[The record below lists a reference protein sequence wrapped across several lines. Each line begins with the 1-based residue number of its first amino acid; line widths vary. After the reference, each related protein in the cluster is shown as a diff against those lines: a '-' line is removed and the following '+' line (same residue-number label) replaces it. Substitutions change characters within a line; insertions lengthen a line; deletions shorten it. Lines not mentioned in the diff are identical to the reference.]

1 MSAVIHK
8 LSKYTK
14 LLKKSLVKFRN
25 GEWRRLHAYPKYYDT
40 LPIVPKTILLE
51 SEHGKVFNGI
61 IFRLAV
67 HLAKCPDYQ
76 DFTIRVSACRE
87 QVKNFKTKLSRYGI
101 EKIQFIVFRS
111 DAYYRTLASSQYL
124 INDTTWIPD
133 FVKKNGQ
140 VYLNTW
146 HGTPLKTL
154 GKSVINQQHLI
165 GNVQKNFFL
174 ADYLL
179 CPNDLTDQAL
189 RKDYM
194 LDQLATG
201 KRLFGGYPRNT
212 VFFESAEELKARKE
226 ALGFSGKRV
235 YAYLPTYRGGF
246 VAGATA
252 TSDALLRSHLLELDQ
267 RLSDDECLLVN
278 LHPLAK
284 SLINFNEF
292 TKIRPFPK
300 DYEVYEVLAI
310 ADVLITDY
318 SSVFFDFACTRK
330 KIVLFTYDQEEYLRD
345 RGMYFSMEALPFPKV
360 ATPAAVLDACRSEK
374 RYDDAEFLKTFCPY
388 EGADAT
394 EKLCRHVIL
403 GEHLLREADFPK
415 NGKENVL
422 IYAGNLA
429 QNGITTALFGLLKT
443 IDCTR
448 RNYILLSDL
457 QRLQPYA
464 DAVNRIPPGVSYVIH
479 HGDVALTYRDRVVRM
494 LFKLGIL
501 NAQRFMQLFQHRFQQ
516 DTLRTLGTAKIDTV
530 IHFTG
535 YEDQFILWFST
546 FKCRRMIYAHS
557 DMCHEVKTRGN
568 ARQDVY
574 QSVYNQFEH
583 VVAVTQDLIPSTQS
597 LISNGRPID
606 VVRNMIDYRGVLEKS
621 TADLQFDEDTLST
634 HSLEQIQ
641 DILADPSLKKV
652 VSVGRFSPEKG
663 HLRLLDA
670 FKRVLEQA
678 PSTRL
683 FIIGGNSYQD
693 WYRRTLNHVIA
704 QGLQDQVVLICKVSN
719 PFPFVKACDGFVLS
733 SFYEGFGLV
742 LAEADILGLP
752 VISTDIVGP
761 RLFMQ
766 ANGGTLVDNNEE
778 GLHQGMQQLL
788 NGEIKPMHVDYEAY
802 NQENVRAFEA
812 LFEDCPSA

>member
-25 GEWRRLHAYPKYYDT
+25 GEWRRLHAYPRYYDT

-51 SEHGKVFNGI
+51 SQHGREFEGI
-61 IFRLAV
+61 IFSIASHLAQTSAYDAFEITVVATKEKVKRFREKLEANGLSRVSLSIRGSKDYYRRLA
-67 HLAKCPDYQ
+67 
-76 DFTIRVSACRE
+76 TS
-87 QVKNFKTKLSRYGI
+87 N
-101 EKIQFIVFRS
+101 
-111 DAYYRTLASSQYL
+111 YL
-124 INDTTWIPD
+124 INDNTFLPF
-133 FVKKNGQ
+133 FVKKEGQ
-140 VYLNTW
+140 IYLNTW

-154 GKSVINQQHLI
+154 GCAVTGGGHLI
-165 GNVQKNFFL
+165 GNAQKNFFL

-179 CPNDLTDQAL
+179 VPNEHTDSVL
-189 RKDYM
+189 RRDYQ

-212 VFFESAEELKARKE
+212 VFFESEEVLEARKE
-226 ALGFSGKRV
+226 ALGFSGKRL
-235 YAYLPTYRGGF
+235 YAYLPTYRGDF

-252 TSDALLRSHLLELDQ
+252 TSDMLLRSHLLELDQ

-278 LHPLAK
+278 LHPVAK
-284 SLINFNEF
+284 SAIDFSEF
-292 TKIRPFPK
+292 KRIQTFPTA
-300 DYEVYEVLAI
+300 YNTYEVLAI

-360 ATPAAVLDACRSEK
+360 ATPAGVLDACRSEK
-374 RYDDAEFLKTFCPY
+374 RYDDTEFLKTFCPY

-403 GEHLLREADFPK
+403 GERLLREADFPK

-501 NAQRFMQLFQHRFQQ
+501 SAQRFMQLYQHRFQQ

-574 QSVYNQFEH
+574 QSVYDQFEH

-621 TADLQFDEDTLST
+621 AADLQFDEDTLST

-641 DILADPSLKKV
+641 DILADTSLKKV

-670 FKRVLEQA
+670 FKRLLEQA

-683 FIIGGNSYQD
+683 FIIGGNSYQG
-693 WYRRTLNHVIA
+693 WYQRTLNHVIA
-704 QGLQDQVVLICKVSN
+704 QGLQDRVVLICKVSN

-766 ANGGTLVDNNEE
+766 ANGGTLVDNSEE
-778 GLHQGMQQLL
+778 GLYQGIQQLL

>member
-51 SEHGKVFNGI
+51 SQHGREFEGI
-61 IFRLAV
+61 IFSIASHLAQTSAYDTFEITVVATKEKVKRFREKLEANGLSRLSLSTRGSKDYYRRLA
-67 HLAKCPDYQ
+67 
-76 DFTIRVSACRE
+76 TS
-87 QVKNFKTKLSRYGI
+87 N
-101 EKIQFIVFRS
+101 
-111 DAYYRTLASSQYL
+111 YL
-124 INDTTWIPD
+124 INDNTFLPF
-133 FVKKNGQ
+133 FVKKEGQ
-140 VYLNTW
+140 IYLNTW

-154 GKSVINQQHLI
+154 GCAVTGGGHLI
-165 GNVQKNFFL
+165 GNAQKNFFL

-179 CPNDLTDQAL
+179 VPNEHTDSVL
-189 RKDYM
+189 RRDYQ
-194 LDQLATG
+194 LDQLAMG

-212 VFFESAEELKARKE
+212 VFFESEEVLEVRKE
-226 ALGFSGKRV
+226 ALGFSGKRL
-235 YAYLPTYRGGF
+235 YAYLPTYRGDF
-246 VAGATA
+246 VAGATS
-252 TSDALLRSHLLELDQ
+252 TSDMLLRSHLLELDRQ
-267 RLSDDECLLVN
+267 LSDDECLLVN
-278 LHPLAK
+278 LHPVAK
-284 SLINFNEF
+284 SAIDFSEF
-292 TKIRPFPK
+292 KRIQTFPVA
-300 DYEVYEVLAI
+300 YNTYEVLAI

-360 ATPAAVLDACRSEK
+360 TTPAAVLDACRREK
-374 RYDDAEFLKTFCPY
+374 RYDDTEFLKTFCPY

-403 GEHLLREADFPK
+403 GERLLREADFPK

-429 QNGITTALFGLLKT
+429 QNGITTALFSLLKT

-464 DAVNRIPPGVSYVIH
+464 EAVNQIPPSVSYVIH

-501 NAQRFMQLFQHRFQQ
+501 NTQRFMRLFQHRFQQ
-516 DTLRTLGTAKIDTV
+516 DTLRTLGTAKIDSV

-583 VVAVTQDLIPSTQS
+583 VVAVTRDLIPSTQS
-597 LISNGRPID
+597 LISNGRSID
-606 VVRNMIDYRGVLEKS
+606 VVRNMINYRDVLEKS
-621 TADLQFDEDTLST
+621 TADLQLDADTLST

-641 DILADPSLKKV
+641 DMLADASLKKV

-683 FIIGGNSYQD
+683 FIIGGNSYQG
-693 WYRRTLNHVIA
+693 WYQRTLNHVIA

-766 ANGGTLVDNNEE
+766 ANGGTLVDNSEE
-778 GLHQGMQQLL
+778 GLYQGMRQLL
-788 NGEIKPMHVDYEAY
+788 KGEIKPMHVDYEAY

-812 LFEDCPSA
+812 LFADKPSV